1 MNEPSNHAHDGV
13 TVLAVLAIIV
23 VAWVGVGSILS
34 DSQSKDAAI
43 ADLKQQLNDARKDT
57 ILCEGKFQGYLQGR
71 R

>member
-1 MNEPSNHAHDGV
+1 MNDSTRSHDGV
-13 TVLAVLAIIV
+13 TVLATLAIIV
-23 VAWVGVGSILS
+23 TAWIGIGSILN
-34 DSQSKDAAI
+34 DSSAKDSAI

>member
-1 MNEPSNHAHDGV
+1 MNDSNNHTNDGV
-13 TVLAVLAIIV
+13 AVLAALGIIV
-23 VAWVGVGSILS
+23 TAWIGVSSILD